1 MGDPRLSRGDW
12 VVGGSGWVPSVT
24 IMATRC
30 LTSLC
35 EDILRFLRTMGGS
48 SVVAGVSTGI
58 LDINTALLYELAFTA
73 MRSVSGYCC
82 EVKQR

>member
-1 MGDPRLSRGDW
+1 MGDPSWSRGDW

-35 EDILRFLRTMGGS
+35 EDILRFLRKKGGS
-48 SVVAGVSTGI
+48 SVVARVATVVARVATGI
-58 LDINTALLYELAFTA
+58 
-73 MRSVSGYCC
+73 
-82 EVKQR
+82 

>member
-1 MGDPRLSRGDW
+1 MGDW

-35 EDILRFLRTMGGS
+35 EDILRFLRKKGGS
-48 SVVAGVSTGI
+48 SVVAMVATGI
-58 LDINTALLYELAFTA
+58 LDINTALLYELAFTV
-73 MRSVSGYCC
+73 MRIVSGLCC
-82 EVKQR
+82 KLSNVELG